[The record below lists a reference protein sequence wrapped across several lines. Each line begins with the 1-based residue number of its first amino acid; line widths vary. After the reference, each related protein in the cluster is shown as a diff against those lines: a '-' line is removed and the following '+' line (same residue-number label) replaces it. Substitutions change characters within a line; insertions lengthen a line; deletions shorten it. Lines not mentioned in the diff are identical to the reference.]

1 MNIDQRLSRISNTS
15 HLVFLDDLSIHKIDS
30 FEILDDNIF
39 IETNTGFLFQDLD
52 VFTLEEAHAIEL
64 KVKQLLDECA

>member
-1 MNIDQRLSRISNTS
+1 MNIDQRLARISNTS

-39 IETNTGFLFQDLD
+39 IETNTGFLFRDVD
-52 VFTLEEAHAIEL
+52 VFTLEEAHVIEL